1 MLIDKLN
8 YYVDKKLDP
17 DEEGGLLHAYQLT
30 NKLESFDKLGT
41 QSGLFSMS
49 VLILQAKLIPLPAL

>member
-30 NKLESFDKLGT
+30 NKLGT
-41 QSGLFSMS
+41 QSGFIFYVRPDFTSKIEPTI
-49 VLILQAKLIPLPAL
+49 LILLCR

>member
-41 QSGLFSMS
+41 QSGF
-49 VLILQAKLIPLPAL
+49 IF